1 MSKIQK
7 SFTYD
12 VPDDYLHQTRT
23 LNKVGVW
30 TYDGHDTIWVFV
42 DNETN
47 KLTGSFKTPDEDGAT
62 YPTPLDQLKVQID
75 CNVNPLL
82 ACLVGADEVRD
93 YNLLDQ
99 HEETLPDGSTYMRPL
114 VPPPDHTYEM
124 SEIVYDPISQTF
136 VEPYP
141 WKQPHMSWQDIR
153 EWRNRNL
160 KLSDTKVL
168 DDMPATVKAQ
178 WEEHRQKLR
187 DIPQTYGAAPGGTPP
202 VDPWKV
208 QPITAPDG
216 TN

>member
-1 MSKIQK
+1 MPKIQK

-30 TYDGHDTIWVFV
+30 TYDGYDTIWVFV
-42 DNETN
+42 DKETN
-47 KLTGSFKTPDEDGAT
+47 KLTGSFKTPEENGAT
-62 YPTPLDQLKVQID
+62 YPTPIDQIKVEVD
-75 CNVNPLL
+75 CTVNPLL

-99 HEETLPDGSTYMRPL
+99 HEETLPDGSVYIRPL

-124 SEIVYDPISQTF
+124 SEIVYDPILNTF
-136 VEPYP
+136 NTPYP
-141 WKQPHMSWQDIR
+141 WKKPHTTWQDIR

-160 KLSDTKVL
+160 ELSDTKVL
-168 DDMPATVKAQ
+168 DDMPAAIKAR
-178 WEEHRQKLR
+178 WEEHRQTLR
-187 DIPQTYGAAPGGTPP
+187 DLPQTFGAAPGGTPP
-202 VDPWKV
+202 VDPWKI

-216 TN
+216 TE

>member
-1 MSKIQK
+1 MAKIQK

-23 LNKVGVW
+23 LNKSGVW
-30 TYDGHDTIWVFV
+30 TYDGHDKIWVFV
-42 DNETN
+42 DAETN
-47 KLTGSFKTPDEDGAT
+47 KLTGDFKTPDEDGEI
-62 YPTPLDQLKVQID
+62 YPTPLHLIKVEVD
-75 CNVNPLL
+75 CSVNPLL

-99 HEETLPDGSTYMRPL
+99 HEETLPDGSTYSRPL

-124 SEIVYDPISQTF
+124 TEIVYNPITGTF
-136 VEPYP
+136 VTTYP
-141 WKQPHMSWQDIR
+141 WKKPHVTWQDIR
-153 EWRNRNL
+153 DWRTRNL
-160 KLSDTKVL
+160 VMSDTKVL
-168 DDMPATVKAQ
+168 DDMPAAVKAQ

-187 DIPQTYGAAPGGTPP
+187 DLPQTYGAASGGTPP